1 MKTYKRATSGIYLT
15 PILVIFLLFSP
26 LLNLPVPIFIE
37 GPQTEA
43 SPSLAAPI
51 YLTTQW
57 SRDMGINNKFGLAS
71 PTLADIDGDNFKEVL
86 VGNNDGKLYCFSHN
100 GDIKWTYQTWAKTQ
114 CTPLA
119 VDCDGDGKKEIFIGS
134 EDGYVH
140 GVNYQGQALSQWGW
154 PKWAGSVSSYHGVVS
169 SPACGDLD
177 GDGDLEIVVGS
188 WGMYIYAWHYQGPVV
203 AGWPFFNADSIWSS
217 PACGDIDLDGQDEVV
232 IGADCSSN
240 PWWPWP
246 RGGLLFV
253 FEGNG
258 AIKSGFPKCIPQVVW
273 SSPAIADLD
282 RDGFPDV
289 IVGTGHYWQNTDPS
303 NTATYLSYADGKH
316 VYAFDYQG
324 RNLPGWPVNTQD
336 NVFSSPS
343 VADIDGDGYFEVL
356 CGCNDGWVYAW
367 EHNGQLKWKRHK
379 FGVNILSSCVIGDLN
394 GDSVMDVLT
403 GENNSLEAWDANGN
417 HVVDHAT
424 TGIIFSTPAIGDID
438 NDGKVEIVIGNGAA
452 EPGQGEG
459 PRMLYCFE
467 AGTYNPSLYPWPMF
481 RKDADHRAGYP
492 HQEVP
497 DMWPPS
503 QVQSRYY
510 LAEGYTGAGFH
521 EYITIMNPLDHG
533 ANVQLRYMLPSGL
546 SAVKVYWIE
555 ARCRFTVNVNSTIL
569 GSNVSVAAISNE
581 PDIVVER
588 VMYFNCGGRTGGTA
602 VVGIDQLSTTW
613 YLAEGYTG
621 GGFDTWLCMMN
632 ANLTENVLAKVT
644 YMTTDSTVDGG
655 TYNLI
660 PKSRTT
666 ISVDSK
672 LPNHQVSIM
681 VESLNGI
688 PLAVER
694 AMYFNYGDIDGG
706 HGAKATSSPET
717 TWYFAEGYTGGLFD
731 VWLVVQNP
739 DPTRTAHCTAVFM
752 KPGGVTQQKD
762 FTVDPSRRFTLG
774 VDSIPGMGNTE
785 FSTKLES
792 DIPVIA
798 ERASYFNYRGYTGG
812 HDVVGT
818 PSPASSWYFAEGYTS
833 STFDTYLT
841 IQNPNEEEV
850 TVTCRFFRP
859 QPNPPIERSYKIS
872 GKSRFT
878 LNAKS
883 IPELYST
890 EFSMV
895 ITSVGGD
902 VIAERPMYFNYNG
915 WNGGHDTLGYA
926 KGNSP

>member
-1 MKTYKRATSGIYLT
+1 MIAYKKNMKAMGITLLS
-15 PILVIFLLFSP
+15 IVLLLFLP
-26 LLNLPVPIFIE
+26 LLRIPSLIAFKVPE
-37 GPQTEA
+37 VEA
-43 SPSLAAPI
+43 SSNLTAYITLSL
-51 YLTTQW
+51 QW
-57 SRDMGINNKFGLAS
+57 SHTMGTFHHAS
-71 PTLADIDGDNFKEVL
+71 PTLADIDNDGVDEVL

-100 GDIKWTYQTWAKTQ
+100 GDIRWAYQTWAKTQ
-114 CTPLA
+114 STPLV
-119 VDCDGDGKKEIFIGS
+119 VDCDGNGTKEIFIGS

-154 PKWAGSVSSYHGVVS
+154 PKWAGNVSSYYGVIS
-169 SPACGDLD
+169 SPASGDLD

-188 WGMYIYAWHYQGPVV
+188 WGMYIFAWHYQGPVV
-203 AGWPFFNADSIWSS
+203 AGWPYFNADSIWSS

-258 AIKSGFPKCIPQVVW
+258 AIKTGFPKCIPQVVW

-282 RDGFPDV
+282 KDGFPDV
-289 IVGTGHYWQNTDPS
+289 IVGTGNYWQNSNPS
-303 NTATYLSYADGKH
+303 LPTYLSYADGKH

-324 RNLPGWPVNTQD
+324 RNLPGWPTTTQD
-336 NVFSSPS
+336 NVFSSPA
-343 VADIDGDGYFEVL
+343 VADIDGDGYFEVVV
-356 CGCNDGWVYAW
+356 GCIDDYVYAW
-367 EHNGQLKWKRHK
+367 EHNGQLKWKRQL
-379 FGVNILSSCVIGDLN
+379 GPYDIMGSCVIGDLN
-394 GDSVMDVLT
+394 GDSLIDVLT
-403 GENNSLEAWDANGN
+403 GQSNYLVAWDVNGN
-417 HVVDHAT
+417 GVINQAT
-424 TGIIFSTPAIGDID
+424 SGIIFSTPAIGDID
-438 NDGKVEIVIGNGAA
+438 NDGKVEIVVASGVS
-452 EPGQGEG
+452 GQGQG
-459 PRMLYCFE
+459 YLYCYE
-467 AGTYNPSLYPWPMF
+467 AGAYNPSLCPWPMF

-503 QVQSRYY
+503 QVQSKFY

-533 ANVQLRYMLPSGL
+533 VNIQLRYMLPSGL

-555 ARCRFTVNVNSTIL
+555 ANSRFTVNVNSTIL

-602 VVGIDQLSTTW
+602 VVGIDRLSTTW

-632 ANLTENVLAKVT
+632 ADMTENVLAKVT
-644 YMTTDSTVDGG
+644 YMTTDSVVDGG
-655 TYNLI
+655 TFNMI

-672 LPNHQVSIM
+672 LPNHQVSIK
-681 VESLNGI
+681 VESLNGV

-694 AMYFNYGDIDGG
+694 AMYFNYGGIDGG

-731 VWLVVQNP
+731 VWLVAQNP
-739 DPTRTAHCTAVFM
+739 DPTRIAHCSAIFM
-752 KPGGVTQQKD
+752 KPGGVTQQVD

-774 VDSIPGMGNTE
+774 VDSIPGMGDTE

-792 DIPVIA
+792 DVPVIA

-812 HDVVGT
+812 HDVVGA
-818 PSPASSWYFAEGYTS
+818 PSPAPSWYLAEGYTS
-833 STFDTYLT
+833 GSFDTYLT
-841 IQNPNEEEV
+841 IQNPNEQEV
-850 TVTCRFFRP
+850 TVTLKFFRP
-859 QPNPPIERSYKIS
+859 QPNPPVERSYKIS
-872 GKSRFT
+872 GNSRFT

-883 IPELYST
+883 IPELYSS
-890 EFSMV
+890 EFSTV
-895 ITSVGGD
+895 ITSNDGD
-902 VIAERPMYFNYNG
+902 IIVERPMYFNYNG

-926 KGNSP
+926 KGVSP